1 MRFVYLRNHARN
13 SAFTIRKR
21 VPGARLSPKT
31 RRRLI
36 IAAVAAVTLIIWF
49 SVFLARTFKNSE
61 SLFLALAQT
70 KASEFFQ
77 TSVTQILSEEAAA
90 GTFDYDSLV
99 TLKYDNEG
107 NISAI
112 TTDSGAINKLQ
123 FEVAYRI
130 ARDVLPYLSS
140 EYKIPLGDICGGVL
154 LFGHGP
160 KVTVKLSTVNNLQ
173 TEITN
178 DFSEAGVNMT
188 RHKIGI
194 RISAD
199 IAVLYPGGHNTVTMV
214 TDVAVAETVIVGR
227 VPGVVFN

>member
-1 MRFVYLRNHARN
+1 MRFVYLRNHVRN
-13 SAFTIRKR
+13 GAFTIRKR
-21 VPGARLSPKT
+21 APGVRITPKT
-31 RRRLI
+31 RLRLI
-36 IAAVAAVTLIIWF
+36 IAAAVIVVLTIWV
-49 SVFLARTFKNSE
+49 SVFLAKTFKNSE

-77 TSVTQILSEEAAA
+77 VSVTQILAEEVEK
-90 GTFDYDSLV
+90 GTFDYDDLV
-99 TLKYDNEG
+99 SLKYDNEG

-123 FEVAYRI
+123 FAVAYRI
-130 ARDVLPYLSS
+130 ARDVLPYLTSD
-140 EYKIPLGDICGGVL
+140 YKIPLGDICGGVL

-173 TEITN
+173 TAITN

-194 RISAD
+194 EISAD
-199 IAVLYPGGHNTVTMV
+199 IAVLYPGGHNTTTMAV
-214 TDVAVAETVIVGR
+214 NVAIAETVIVGR